1 MSVKAAVEQA
11 AAKVADSRSFLTLRI
26 CQPAAGVAAAAAAGV
41 AVARCG
47 GGGSAAAPNSRKMAA
62 AARWQQR
69 ETDELRFGVAAIAAL
84 VAATCI

>member
-26 CQPAAGVAAAAAAGV
+26 CQPAA

-69 ETDELRFGVAAIAAL
+69 ETDELRFGDAAIAAL